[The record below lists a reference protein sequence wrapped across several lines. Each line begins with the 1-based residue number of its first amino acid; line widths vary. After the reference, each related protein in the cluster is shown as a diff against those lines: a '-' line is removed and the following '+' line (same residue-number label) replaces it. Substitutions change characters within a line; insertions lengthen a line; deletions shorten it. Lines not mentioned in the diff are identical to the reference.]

1 MYEVFEEQLSKT
13 EEINQ
18 KLNREI
24 QRLTIENQALR
35 MQLDSR
41 DQQPLMYMGEEV
53 DFYEGEIR
61 EINLEILEDY
71 SRNVQKDT

>member
-1 MYEVFEEQLSKT
+1 MFEEQLSKT

-41 DQQPLMYMGEEV
+41 DQQPLMYMGE
-53 DFYEGEIR
+53 GEIR
-61 EINLEILEDY
+61 EIILEILEDY

>member
-1 MYEVFEEQLSKT
+1 MFEEQLSKT

-35 MQLDSR
+35 KQLDSR

-61 EINLEILEDY
+61 EIILEILEDY